1 MDSVTDKNKNIN
13 INTKYTK
20 EEINKK
26 KEELRK
32 MCSNKNNNEVLVQG
46 RGPYSY
52 SINIDEADDET
63 IMKLKKLGS

>member
-52 SINIDEADDET
+52 SINIDEADDDT
-63 IMKLKKLGS
+63 IMKLQKLGS

>member
-1 MDSVTDKNKNIN
+1 MESVTDKNKN

-32 MCSNKNNNEVLVQG
+32 CVLT
-46 RGPYSY
+46 R
-52 SINIDEADDET
+52 I
-63 IMKLKKLGS
+63 IMKY

>member
-1 MDSVTDKNKNIN
+1 MESVTDKNKN

-32 MCSNKNNNEVLVQG
+32 MCFNK
-46 RGPYSY
+46 PDS
-52 SINIDEADDET
+52 
-63 IMKLKKLGS
+63 K